1 MAKTRAKVELLG
13 CETHQARGRSF
24 QRGKPQILTNPSDCA
39 YYKAQSEFS
48 VTLLSDGTPKPAAK
62 PAKAAKRPA
71 PPPENDDDDSED
83 DVTED
88 GDEDFE
94 DDDVTEDGDEDSED
108 SEDDSE
114 SSEANPFYKKADLE
128 KLNKKALVELAKNDF
143 GMDLN
148 EADNKSKLVA
158 AILKEQIAR
167 AS

>member
-1 MAKTRAKVELLG
+1 MAKMRAKVELLG

-24 QRGKPQILTNPSDCA
+24 QRGKPQILTNPSDIA

-71 PPPENDDDDSED
+71 PPPEDDDDSED
-83 DVTED
+83 DDTED
-88 GDEDFE
+88 GDEDSE
-94 DDDVTEDGDEDSED
+94 DDDDTEDGDEDSED

-114 SSEANPFYKKADLE
+114 SSEASPVYKKADLE
-128 KLNKKALVELAKNDF
+128 KLNKKALVELAKDDF